1 MPDKEQLAD
10 GDSGFIGV
18 NSRVDPGALKQGM
31 VSDARNVVF
40 RNGVAETRKGVTK
53 PAWLNDVR
61 PEVWGNQI
69 HPWETG
75 NLGAGVYRDPNS
87 LEYVITAA
95 AGAVYFCRENN
106 DPRKLILPTGVE
118 IHSDVSFVQA
128 FNKMFM
134 FRGKDLAPLVLSTVD
149 AGFADLVSHWSSGT
163 TYTASTSEVAWGPWK
178 AVSTATY
185 STTTTNGVST
195 YTALITTAAEHG
207 YVTGADITVRGASQ
221 SAYNGRFN
229 IRVTSPTQFTYI
241 LASQPAATPATGT
254 ITCSNM
260 QSYWKAASGYS
271 AGNEPGVTGWDQI
284 STILPNSDM
293 AAYIQ
298 NRVVVGTAFNASTLS
313 YAGKKDFL
321 FCTDI
326 LDYQHVFFTS
336 QFRINEGSDDEL
348 VDILKIN
355 ENQLVIF
362 KSKSVHLLTNFI
374 ITDSSTTLASSLKL
388 ETLIPEYGSA
398 APRAAVLVGPD
409 VYFWASRRGVVSM
422 RQNEQGKIQG
432 VDVPISEPIQS
443 LIDRVD
449 PRHEGKI
456 RIAYADNRLW
466 VAVPLDDGS
475 DGNNCILV
483 YDFLNKAWSGR
494 YDGEA
499 IKVKEFFKASYS
511 GAERLFFVGT
521 DGYVNLLD
529 ESDGSDEV
537 VDYARENWIG
547 HDDIESMVLTRGY
560 SHPDLN
566 QRFFKSARFSIGT
579 WNPRFSASLVMDGAN
594 ERQPLTTDRTK
605 SRTDY
610 YRPFDKAPF
619 DESNVNEDHSTPY
632 RQDYSTS
639 VTEQAFRMGTEAGES
654 IITEDGDYLMAGGV
668 GSVRLGG
675 EFIPFRFQETQ
686 ESFKVSAREGR
697 FGQLELI
704 NKQGRIQLKQ
714 AIMTTETGA
723 QNIQVKS

>member
-1 MPDKEQLAD
+1 MPDKQTLAD

-18 NSRVDPGALKQGM
+18 NSRIDPAALKEGM
-31 VSDARNVVF
+31 VSDARNMVF
-40 RNGVAETRKGVTK
+40 RNGVAETRQGVTK

-61 PEVWGNQI
+61 PEVWGKQI
-69 HPWETG
+69 HPWEPATY
-75 NLGAGVYRDPNS
+75 GAGVYRDPNS
-87 LEYVITAA
+87 LEYVIIAA
-95 AGAVYFCRENN
+95 GGAVYFCKENN
-106 DPRKLILPTGVE
+106 DPRQLTLPTGVSVS
-118 IHSDVSFVQA
+118 SDVSFVQA

-134 FRGKDLAPLVLSTVD
+134 FRGKKLAPLVMSTVD
-149 AGFADLVSHWSSGT
+149 NGFADLIPHWDTGT
-163 TYTASTSEVAWGPWK
+163 TYTASTSEVAWGPWEP
-178 AVSTATY
+178 VSSATY
-185 STTTTNGVST
+185 SVITNGT
-195 YTALITTAAEHG
+195 NLYTGVITTAAEHG
-207 YVTGADITVRGASQ
+207 YVTGADITIRGASQ
-221 SAYNGRFN
+221 APYNGRFN
-229 IRVTSPTQFTYI
+229 ITVISATQFTYT
-241 LASQPAATPATGT
+241 LPSQPAATPATGT

-260 QSYWKAASGYS
+260 PNYWKAASGYS
-271 AGNEPGVTGWDQI
+271 ASNEPGVTGWDRI
-284 STILPNSDM
+284 STILPNADM

-313 YAGKKDFL
+313 YTGKKDFL

-362 KSKSVHLLTNFI
+362 KNKSVHLLTNFI

-388 ETLIPEYGSA
+388 ETLIPEYGSV

-432 VDVPISEPIQS
+432 VDLPISEPIQS

-456 RIAYADNRLW
+456 RMAYADNRLW

-475 DGNNCILV
+475 NGNNCILV
-483 YDFLNKAWSGR
+483 YDYLNRNWSGR
-494 YDGEA
+494 YDGTA
-499 IKVKEFFKASYS
+499 IRVKEFFKSSYN
-511 GAERLFFVGT
+511 GAERLFFVGE
-521 DGYVNLLD
+521 DGYVSLLD
-529 ESDGSDEV
+529 ESDSSDEV
-537 VDYARENWIG
+537 ADYARENWIG
-547 HDDIESMVLTRGY
+547 YEDIEAMVLTRGY
-560 SHPDLN
+560 SHSDLN
-566 QRFFKSARFSIGT
+566 QRFFKTARFSVGT
-579 WNPRFSASLVMDGAN
+579 WNPKFSASVVMDGAN
-594 ERQPLTTDRTK
+594 ERQALTTDRTK
-605 SRTDY
+605 SRTEY

-619 DESNVNEDHSTPY
+619 VESNINEDHSTPY
-632 RQDYSTS
+632 RQDYSADITD
-639 VTEQAFRMGTEAGES
+639 EEFRLGTEAGEDMT
-654 IITEDGDYLMAGGV
+654 TEGGDYVVTQGL

-675 EFIPFRFQETQ
+675 EYIPFRIQETQ

>member
-1 MPDKEQLAD
+1 MPDKETLAD

-18 NSRVDPGALKQGM
+18 NSRVDPAALKEGM
-31 VSDARNVVF
+31 VSDARNMVF
-40 RNGVAETRKGVTK
+40 RNGVAETRQGVTK

-61 PEVWGNQI
+61 PELWGNQI
-69 HPWETG
+69 HPWEPTTY
-75 NLGAGVYRDPNS
+75 GAGVYRDPNS
-87 LEYVITAA
+87 LEYVIIA
-95 AGAVYFCRENN
+95 AGGVVYFCRENN
-106 DPRKLILPTGVE
+106 DPRQLTLPTGVAV
-118 IHSDVSFVQA
+118 HSDVSFVQA

-134 FRGKDLAPLVLSTVD
+134 FRGKELAPLVMSTVD
-149 AGFADLVSHWSSGT
+149 AGFADLVSHWDTGT

-178 AVSTATY
+178 AVSTAIYATAA
-185 STTTTNGVST
+185 GVH
-195 YTALITTAAEHG
+195 TATITTATEHG
-207 YVTGADITVRGASQ
+207 YVTGADITIRGAAQ
-221 SAYNGRFN
+221 APYNGRFN
-229 IRVTSPTQFTYI
+229 VTVTSATIFTYT
-241 LASQPAATPATGT
+241 LASEPAATPATGT

-260 QSYWKAASGYS
+260 QDYWKAASGYV
-271 AGNEPGVTGWDQI
+271 ATNEPGVTGWDQL
-284 STILPNSDM
+284 STILPNADM

-374 ITDSSTTLASSLKL
+374 ITDSSTTLAASLKL

-422 RQNEQGKIQG
+422 RQNAQGKIQG
-432 VDVPISEPIQS
+432 VDLPASEPIQS

-456 RIAYADNRLW
+456 RMAYADNRLW
-466 VAVPLDDGS
+466 IAVPLDDGS
-475 DGNNCILV
+475 NGNNCILV
-483 YDFLNKAWSGR
+483 YDYLNKSWSGR
-494 YDGEA
+494 YDGTA

-511 GAERLFFVGT
+511 GAERLFFTGH

-537 VDYARENWIG
+537 GDYSRENWIG
-547 HDDIESMVLTRGY
+547 HEDIEAMVLTRGY
-560 SHPDLN
+560 SHADLN
-566 QRFFKSARFSIGT
+566 QRFFKSARFSVGT
-579 WNPRFSASLVMDGAN
+579 WNPKFSASLVMDGAN
-594 ERQPLTTDRTK
+594 ERQALTTDRTK
-605 SRTDY
+605 SRRAY

-619 DESNVNEDHSTPY
+619 DESNVNGDHSTPY
-632 RQDYSTS
+632 RQDYST
-639 VTEQAFRMGTEAGES
+639 VIVGAFLLGTEANENITTEGEDY
-654 IITEDGDYLMAGGV
+654 IVTTEV
-668 GSVRLGG
+668 GSYRLAGD
-675 EFIPFRFQETQ
+675 FIPFRFQETQ

-697 FGQLELI
+697 YGQLELI